1 MRPTDKPE
9 FVKLLNLCYSTLLKP
24 LPPFESIDLWLT
36 VLEPYSIE
44 QVRGALSAHMRE
56 SKFPP
61 MPADVVQRLPRESDG
76 RPDANEAWAIA
87 LRSRDERDT
96 VVWTQE
102 CAEAFSVATSVLDGS
117 DEVGARMAFKAAYE
131 RIVERNRANSAPV
144 QWLTSLGY
152 DPELRERAVADAVR
166 AGRLALSHAQ
176 AIVPA
181 LAAPDEPFD
190 AAVAESNLARLRAM
204 VGGIPSARER
214 LAQKMAENAKVL
226 RENLETAKRA
236 SARRVAE
243 YEGATA

>member
-1 MRPTDKPE
+1 MRPADKPE

-44 QVRGALSAHMRE
+44 QVRGALSMHMRE

-96 VVWTQE
+96 VVWTHE
-102 CAEAFSVATSVLDGS
+102 CAEAFAVATPVLEGG

-131 RIVERNRANSAPV
+131 RLVEQHRADGTPA
-144 QWLTSLGY
+144 QWVKSLGH
-152 DPELRERAVADAVR
+152 DPDLREAVLTEAVR
-166 AGRLALSHAQ
+166 AGRLQLADVRAVAPQ
-176 AIVPA
+176 
-181 LAAPDEPFD
+181 LAAPEERFD
-190 AAVAESNLARLRAM
+190 PGVAEAGLARLRAL
-204 VGGIPSARER
+204 VGGIPSTREKLDR
-214 LAQKMAENAKVL
+214 IRAAHTEADREATVDAKL
-226 RENLETAKRA
+226 RAA
-236 SARRVAE
+236 ARVAE
-243 YEGATA
+243 YQAAHA